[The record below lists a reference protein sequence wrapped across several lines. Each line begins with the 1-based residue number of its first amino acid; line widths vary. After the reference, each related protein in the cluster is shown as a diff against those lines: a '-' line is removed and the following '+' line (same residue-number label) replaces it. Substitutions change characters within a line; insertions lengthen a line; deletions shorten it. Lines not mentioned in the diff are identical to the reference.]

1 MKRVLA
7 AAWHLGG
14 ANAIAPV
21 INFLR
26 KEGKV
31 EVRAIA
37 HQYAEPVFTK
47 YGVAYDLLETFLQ
60 DNVVGSAQMLFD
72 FDKGKPDLV
81 VTGTATQGQIYHNVL
96 EQQLAVAAKRN
107 GVPCLAVSDCWTEHA
122 KRFSN
127 IFTGEQF
134 CFLPDRVTA
143 LDNMALEIM
152 VKEGIPREII
162 EVTGN
167 PFFDDLPEKAEHYS
181 GEERNKI
188 RRKIGLPV
196 GILVFFA
203 GNAFSDEKDKY
214 GYCDLDNLKIIVDA
228 LNSLPQG
235 FRRNVG
241 VAVKLHPRTARQD
254 ADEVR
259 AILDQAFVQGHKIE
273 FVPSGVDSHDLILA
287 SDLVLTAFS
296 TIAVEAVYMKRSCI
310 SMQPNLIGGNPL
322 AVSQLGIIPTGYTEE
337 TCRELI
343 SEAIASPRP
352 RIEMR
357 NRALSFQTDGKA
369 TQRVAE
375 LIYFML
381 GVN

>member
-1 MKRVLA
+1 MKKVLF
-7 AAWHLGG
+7 AAWHPGG

-21 INFLR
+21 IDFLR

-31 EVRAIA
+31 EVKAIA

-47 YGVAYDLLETFLQ
+47 HGVKYDLLETFLQ
-60 DNVVGSAQMLFD
+60 DDVVGSAQMLFD
-72 FDKGKPDLV
+72 FNKGRPDLV
-81 VTGTATQGQIYHNVL
+81 VTGTATQDQIYRNVL

-134 CFLPDRVTA
+134 CYLPDRVTA
-143 LDNMALEIM
+143 LDEIALKIM

-167 PFFDDLPEKAEHYS
+167 PFFDDLLKKAEQFT
-181 GEERNKI
+181 EEKKQQI
-188 RRKIGLPV
+188 RQQIGLPV
-196 GILVFFA
+196 ETLVFFA

-228 LNSLPQG
+228 LNSLPQE
-235 FRRNVG
+235 FRKNVG
-241 VAVKLHPRTARQD
+241 VAVKLHPRTVRQD
-254 ADEVR
+254 ADEINV
-259 AILDQAFVQGHKIE
+259 ILEQANILWHKIK
-273 FVPSGVDSHDLILA
+273 FVPNVDSHDLILA

-296 TIAVEAVYMKRSCI
+296 TIAVEAVYMDRPCI
-310 SMQPNLIGGNPL
+310 SMQPNLIGENSL
-322 AVSQLGIIPTGYTEE
+322 IVSRLCIIPTGYAEE
-337 TCRELI
+337 TCRGLL
-343 SEAIASPRP
+343 SSAIASPWL
-352 RIEMR
+352 R
-357 NRALSFQTDGKA
+357 NEICEKASSFCTDGKA
-369 TQRVAE
+369 TLRVAK
-375 LIYFML
+375 LVYSML